1 MSQRQLRRRVLR
13 FRVTDDELA
22 LLRQRAHECGCTLS
36 AFVRQSSLGSVPRER
51 LRVNERDALHQLARV
66 GNNLNQLA
74 RHANATRRVEL
85 SRRLAEVLAE
95 VVRTIRRLV

>member
-13 FRVTDDELA
+13 FRVSDAEMECLDE
-22 LLRQRAHECGCTLS
+22 RAHECGLTLS
-36 AFVRQSSLGSVPRER
+36 AFVRQTSLGAVPRAR
-51 LRVNERDALHQLARV
+51 PGVAQRDAIHQLARI

-85 SRRLAEVLAE
+85 SRRLAEVLDE
-95 VVRTIRRLV
+95 VKQAIGRLA